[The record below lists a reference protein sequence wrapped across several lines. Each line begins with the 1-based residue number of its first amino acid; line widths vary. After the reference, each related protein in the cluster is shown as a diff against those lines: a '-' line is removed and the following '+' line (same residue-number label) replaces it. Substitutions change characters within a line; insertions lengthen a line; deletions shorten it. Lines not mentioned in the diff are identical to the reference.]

1 MRALAAL
8 VLVAGCHS
16 AKPLPGGLVP
26 LAVSDLERDFAASTA
41 PHKVLALFS
50 PT

>member
-8 VLVAGCHS
+8 LLVAGCHS
-16 AKPLPGGLVP
+16 SKPLPGGMQP
-26 LAVSDLERDFAASTA
+26 LAVAELERDFAASTA
-41 PHKVLALFS
+41 AHKVLALFS